1 MPYCGLSIG
10 FLLFAINSYSASPP
24 MVEPEILRV
33 FPHAARGFTQG
44 LCYQADMLYEGT
56 GLVNQSKINVLTAA
70 DGNLSRSFLL
80 DKFFGEGIAI
90 AKNQLVQLTWKAEK
104 AFAYSFPQMEII
116 DTLSYRGEGWGLT
129 CDSLCWIMSN
139 GSDTL
144 YFRDSVFSVSRKLPV
159 MANGQPVYKLNEL
172 EYARDMIYANVWY
185 KTYLVEINPADGTV
199 TRLIDC
205 RKLFALEKPESRDQ
219 VLNGIAYNP
228 GTRTFYLT
236 GKLWKN
242 IFEIS
247 IPDL

>member
-1 MPYCGLSIG
+1 M
-10 FLLFAINSYSASPP
+10 
-24 MVEPEILRV
+24 RV
-33 FPHAARGFTQG
+33 FPHIGRGFTQG
-44 LCYQADMLYEGT
+44 LCYQEDILYEGT
-56 GLVNQSKINVLTAA
+56 GLVNRSKINLLTAA
-70 DGNLSRSFLL
+70 DGNISRSIPL

-90 AKNQLVQLTWKAEK
+90 RHNRLVQLTWKAEK
-104 AFAYSFPQMEII
+104 AFAYSFPQLEII

-129 CDSLCWIMSN
+129 CDTLDWIMSN

-144 YFRDSVFSVSRKLPV
+144 FFRDSLFSIRRRLPV
-159 MANGQPVYKLNEL
+159 KANGQPVYKLNEL
-172 EYARDMIYANVWY
+172 EYARGMIYANVWY

-199 TRLIDC
+199 IRLIDC
-205 RKLFALEKPESRDQ
+205 RNLFTVEKPESHDR

-242 IFEIS
+242 IFEVS